1 MKYLIALLLLLPTMS
16 FAQKQLNK
24 CVSPTGEIRY
34 TTRSCTAGERQMEV
48 DQQQSL
54 LQFARRAKSVV
65 EEVKDPIDNRDLTFF
80 LTQNFPDSDWPENV
94 ERSFLEGNEAVVVM
108 DSFRLHKLEA
118 VCHATMDWINNYPH
132 PLFDLKAMRIEFNT
146 GETFAARYV
155 IVDECDFE
163 LR

>member
-1 MKYLIALLLLLPTMS
+1 MS

-24 CVSPTGEIRY
+24 CVSAVGEVRY
-34 TTRSCTAGERQMEV
+34 TTRSCAAGERQMEV

-54 LQFARRAKSVV
+54 LQFAQKAQTVTS
-65 EEVKDPIDNRDLTFF
+65 EVKEAIDNRDLTFY
-80 LTQNFPDSDWPENV
+80 LTQNFQNTDWSENV
-94 ERSFLEGNEAVVVM
+94 ERSFLEGKQAVVVV

-118 VCHATMDWINNYPH
+118 ICKATMQWIAEYPH
-132 PLFDLKAMRIEFNT
+132 PLFELTSMRIEFNT

-155 IVDECDFE
+155 TNEPCDFE